1 MCHSTASSDQG
12 SLAVDGSSTGN
23 GAQKVDFS
31 VAVYSGAEHVINSMQ
46 VPLEGAFTLVNF
58 VEWGYLNV
66 SETWGFIQTCM
77 REHRK

>member
-46 VPLEGAFTLVNF
+46 VPLEGAFTRVNF
-58 VEWGYLNV
+58 VEVSRTGYGV
-66 SETWGFIQTCM
+66 DVQGGVIRYS
-77 REHRK
+77 